1 SKKLGV
7 AASALYNH
15 VDNKADLVLLIQDAL
30 VSQVSLKGM
39 LGLIDGEVTLTDALE
54 DWARSYRAVFAN
66 YPSLISM
73 IAITPVSD
81 APQTLRRYPLVAQSI
96 MTAGMP
102 DDGVIRLI
110 VSFEFC
116 LFGSALDVNAPLDV
130 LDAGEQST
138 ERAWLKK
145 AIAAAQAL
153 SEEQQ
158 STTPHVEALG
168 EV

>member
-1 SKKLGV
+1 MEHTFCRYVQGLGKNRNAVGALTCLYAGKSSRSEGLREKVGSSKRSEGRPSEPVLDREMMATQALELVIDRGLDSLTRTQLSKKLGV

-66 YPSLISM
+66 YPSLIPM

-81 APQTLRRYPLVAQSI
+81 
-96 MTAGMP
+96 
-102 DDGVIRLI
+102 
-110 VSFEFC
+110 
-116 LFGSALDVNAPLDV
+116 
-130 LDAGEQST
+130 
-138 ERAWLKK
+138 
-145 AIAAAQAL
+145 
-153 SEEQQ
+153 
-158 STTPHVEALG
+158 
-168 EV
+168 

>member
-1 SKKLGV
+1 
-7 AASALYNH
+7 YNH

-66 YPSLISM
+66 YPSLIPM

-81 APQTLRRYPLVAQSI
+81 APQTLRMYNVVAQAI
-96 MTAGMP
+96 MTPGIPYGA
-102 DDGVIRLI
+102 VIRVIFSLEP
-110 VSFEFC
+110 F
-116 LFGSALDVNAPLDV
+116 LFGPAWDVNAPPDV

-138 ERAWLKK
+138 DSACLKQ
-145 AIAAAQAL
+145 AIGA
-153 SEEQQ
+153 
-158 STTPHVEALG
+158 PHAP
-168 EV
+168 